1 MSGGTDTRPAT
12 RPSWDSA
19 PRAGRRPRALLVLA
33 VLALVPA
40 VLGTVLRI
48 TAPVGDAAALL
59 ASFIPYGLL
68 GYALALVLLLV
79 ALVRGPRRRR
89 LVILVA
95 AVLVLAGLQLPWLAP
110 LFVADHRP
118 SVGPPFTLLSLN
130 VYRGEADVDQL
141 GAVARQAD
149 VVILLETTPDF
160 LSRLEKPAWRARFP
174 YALGA
179 LDQHGDTTVF
189 SRFPLGGS
197 QSLGRTSFQQWIT
210 TVEVPHRAPVRLI
223 AAHPCNPFCGSG
235 LFASDHAL
243 LRAAVRANTVYPLV
257 VAGDLNATDDHG
269 PLQWLRRDGMR
280 SATDLVGAGWQPTYP
295 ANRAFPPLLPIDHV
309 LVNQTMNATAIR
321 TVKVTGTDH
330 LGLLC
335 TLTGSR

>member
-12 RPSWDSA
+12 RASWDSA
-19 PRAGRRPRALLVLA
+19 PAAGRRPRLLLVLA

-40 VLGTVLRI
+40 VLSTVLRI
-48 TAPVGDAAALL
+48 TAPVDDAAALL

-68 GYALALVLLLV
+68 GYALALVLLL
-79 ALVRGPRRRR
+79 ATLVRGPRRRR
-89 LVILVA
+89 SATLVA
-95 AVLVLAGLQLPWLAP
+95 AVLVLSGLQLSWLAP

-118 SVGPPFTLLSLN
+118 GVGPPFTLLSLN

-160 LSRLEKPAWRARFP
+160 LFRLETSDWRARFP

-210 TVEVPHRAPVRLI
+210 TVEVPGRAPVRLI

-257 VAGDLNATDDHG
+257 VAGDLNATDDHA

-309 LVNQTMNATAIR
+309 LVNPSMNATAIR
-321 TVKVTGTDH
+321 TVRVSGTDH

-335 TLTGSR
+335 ALTGSR